1 MASERFRFQP
11 QDHTTQASD
20 HGSLS
25 QHPLAQATILS
36 EEGANSCCSLS
47 QHSLSPADEGRREET
62 VHSPLIATTD
72 RQGVPSRDNTG
83 SREDSETLTDPP
95 DKQVGEA
102 AEDETFFL
110 NKDIPAQHLLELLQK
125 DIGMPS
131 SSSSAVSSTSET
143 SVKTAESFAKESKS
157 TQVCKPGIDQ
167 IMVRREGPPGEASL
181 PQRQTQQPDRDLHPD
196 QSQTLSSEVCNITT
210 GLRSTKPDDSSEVLR
225 RELLSEVERRSSRE
239 TESKNQQRSSRTPP
253 GQSLSP
259 YPTVTSE
266 GKPSVTRTN
275 LRGVPWMGP
284 FSAGVERGHREQDLW
299 SSGNQT
305 GIDGSYL
312 GFLPQSQSTPGVFK
326 APPKSS
332 VKAKLGQLSAIE
344 SNKENSY
351 QSNTGIS
358 PQPAVPVADVHRP
371 DTAYQCQEEATSAK
385 VKSLPSLNYMQK
397 VDAWRANHSSGQ
409 TSLFD
414 SLALQGF
421 SGISP
426 KKKAYE
432 AVSDSLN
439 RILSQQAR
447 SLQQPPVSSAANQN
461 VTQSSS
467 MAPSGSSSRRGE
479 AVGSAPSDKDNTGSA
494 TRSSVSPFGRSQSPS
509 SLNTV
514 VMSAQKDQQTDRK
527 EKSQTQDDVHQQPG
541 ATVQPSPLM
550 SLGQFSDVSLD
561 RDLTLS
567 SSQDS
572 YKSGIKLGSS
582 IGASSVVSL
591 EVDNYAPYWTS
602 KLSTPPPLPRPR
614 ELNIEERIPVI
625 GKKRLYINKHKMLF
639 KLSTGLE
646 NLVCISVLADLLSAD
661 NKRKDLTVNF
671 IQHAQCSCGRVDL
684 CSCF

>member
-1 MASERFRFQP
+1 MASDRFHFLP
-11 QDHTTQASD
+11 QDRTTQASER
-20 HGSLS
+20 GSLS
-25 QHPLAQATILS
+25 QHPLAQATIQS
-36 EEGANSCCSLS
+36 EDGANSCCSLS
-47 QHSLSPADEGRREET
+47 QHSLSPADEGRQEET

-72 RQGVPSRDNTG
+72 RQGGRFRDDTG
-83 SREDSETLTDPP
+83 SRRDSP
-95 DKQVGEA
+95 DEPVGEA

-110 NKDIPAQHLLELLQK
+110 SKEIPAQHLLELLQK

-131 SSSSAVSSTSET
+131 SSSSSAVSSASET
-143 SVKTAESFAKESKS
+143 SVKTAESFAKESKN
-157 TQVCKPGIDQ
+157 TQVCKPDIDQ
-167 IMVRREGPPGEASL
+167 SAVRREGPPGEASL
-181 PQRQTQQPDRDLHPD
+181 PQRQTQRPDRDLHPD
-196 QSQTLSSEVCNITT
+196 QSQTLSSEICNITT
-210 GLRSTKPDDSSEVLR
+210 GLRSTKPDDSSEALR
-225 RELLSEVERRSSRE
+225 RELLSEVERRSSCE
-239 TESKNQQRSSRTPP
+239 AESKNQQRRSPTPP
-253 GQSLSP
+253 GQSLTP
-259 YPTVTSE
+259 YPTETSE
-266 GKPSVTRTN
+266 GQPRVTRTN
-275 LRGVPWMGP
+275 PHGVPWTGP

-332 VKAKLGQLSAIE
+332 VKSKLGQLSVIE

-358 PQPAVPVADVHRP
+358 PQPPAVPVADVHRP
-371 DTAYQCQEEATSAK
+371 DTANQCQEEAASAK
-385 VKSLPSLNYMQK
+385 VQSLPSLNYMQK
-397 VDAWRANHSSGQ
+397 VDAWRANQSSGQ

-426 KKKAYE
+426 KKKAYD

-447 SLQQPPVSSAANQN
+447 SLQQPPVSSATNQN

-467 MAPSGSSSRRGE
+467 TAPSGSSSRRGE

-494 TRSSVSPFGRSQSPS
+494 TRPSASPFGRSQSHS

-514 VMSAQKDQQTDRK
+514 VMPLQNDQQTEQK
-527 EKSQTQDDVHQQPG
+527 EKSQTQDDVHHQPS
-541 ATVQPSPLM
+541 ATVQPSPLV
-550 SLGQFSDVSLD
+550 SLGQFSDVSPD
-561 RDLTLS
+561 RDVTLS
-567 SSQDS
+567 SSQES
-572 YKSGIKLGSS
+572 YNSGIKLGTS

-625 GKKRLYINKHKMLF
+625 EKLHINKQKIPYY
-639 KLSTGLE
+639 
-646 NLVCISVLADLLSAD
+646 VI
-661 NKRKDLTVNF
+661 
-671 IQHAQCSCGRVDL
+671 
-684 CSCF
+684 